1 MKGLSA
7 SQSVR
12 HSRAMAERLYY
23 VYILASASRV
33 LYTGVTND
41 LNRRVQQHKQK
52 QIAGFTQR
60 YNVTQLMHYEVF
72 SDVRL
77 AIAREKQV
85 KAWRREKRVA
95 LISERNPHW
104 RDLSEEWSSQQKAKL

>member
-1 MKGLSA
+1 MG
-7 SQSVR
+7 
-12 HSRAMAERLYY
+12 ERLYY

-33 LYTGVTND
+33 LYTGMTND
-41 LNRRVQQHKQK
+41 LKRRVHEHKQK
-52 QIAGFTQR
+52 RIAGFTEK

-72 SDVRL
+72 GDVRL

-95 LISERNPHW
+95 LVSEHNPSW
-104 RDLSEEWSSQQKAKL
+104 RDLSEDWLARKAEDS

>member
-1 MKGLSA
+1 MGD
-7 SQSVR
+7 
-12 HSRAMAERLYY
+12 RLYY

-33 LYTGVTND
+33 LYTGITNN
-41 LNRRVQQHKQK
+41 LQRRVFQHKQK

-72 SDVRL
+72 GDVRL

-104 RDLSEEWSSQQKAKL
+104 RDLSEDWSSRQKSRS

>member
-1 MKGLSA
+1 MGD
-7 SQSVR
+7 
-12 HSRAMAERLYY
+12 RLYY

-41 LNRRVQQHKQK
+41 LKRRVYQHKQK
-52 QIAGFTQR
+52 LIAGFTRR

-72 SDVRL
+72 GDVRL

-95 LISERNPHW
+95 LISAHNPHW
-104 RDLSEEWSSQQKAKL
+104 RDLSEDWSTTPAPKM